1 MPHVTLLGTCSLAVA
16 SPIYIM
22 FCKKWPTS
30 HAEKSARLEK
40 LLYNWASR
48 DDTVSSYVSSEYRI
62 ASIGN
67 WSIWTSMVSWTKP
80 FSLRIPHQLQIIS
93 VTGETQAATIHV
105 VIWFH
110 IINSF
115 NPRIRVK
122 EASDGKAAFKR
133 LAVLA
138 CVTRAQPPSP
148 KFRYWS
154 PMVPWGLR

>member
-1 MPHVTLLGTCSLAVA
+1 MPHVTSLGTCSLAVA

-22 FCKKWPTS
+22 FSKKWPTT

-40 LLYNWASR
+40 LLYNCASR

-67 WSIWTSMVSWTKP
+67 WSIWTSVVSWTKP
-80 FSLRIPHQLQIIS
+80 FSLRIPHQLQTNIS
-93 VTGETQAATIHV
+93 NWRNASGDHSCRHLI
-105 VIWFH
+105 
-110 IINSF
+110 
-115 NPRIRVK
+115 PRIRVK